1 MARPETAILM
11 EKYLLFCK
19 ENPFGFVDEQ
29 LEKVESDIISPRDGI
44 VSDAYVDFTLWMRG
58 LKSRQEY
65 FAEKIE
71 KVLPQ
76 AKYQKLLEVGC
87 GRTAGLSKLLAAKGY
102 EMTAMDPQL
111 IPESVEKYQ
120 EYHINCVKDAF
131 IFGKTDITAFDAVV
145 AQEPC
150 DAAEHIIR
158 ECIVRRKDFVVSL
171 CGVAHRLMN
180 GEMPKDVYAW
190 YDYLEKLGGDDCIL
204 IRSRMVPGYVSHVM
218 VGIFS

>member
-1 MARPETAILM
+1 
-11 EKYLLFCK
+11 
-19 ENPFGFVDEQ
+19 
-29 LEKVESDIISPRDGI
+29 
-44 VSDAYVDFTLWMRG
+44 
-58 LKSRQEY
+58 
-65 FAEKIE
+65 
-71 KVLPQ
+71 
-76 AKYQKLLEVGC
+76 
-87 GRTAGLSKLLAAKGY
+87 
-102 EMTAMDPQL
+102 MTAMDPQL

-180 GEMPKDVYAW
+180 GEMPEDVYAW
-190 YDYLEKLGGDDCIL
+190 DDFLE
-204 IRSRMVPGYVSHVM
+204 
-218 VGIFS
+218 